1 MSLLPSGRLSLI
13 RCSSHSARTAVED
26 KNNGVNRV
34 RAWRSSNVWGSL
46 VCWIAHKGR
55 HLHNGS
61 DLRFDLF
68 CDQIEPRFLRV
79 QLIVPLG
86 ACREGAPKVDIVS
99 VWVGAHDAG
108 KHVVKRV
115 EQIMNYFEPHG
126 RMGGSIVTLI

>member
-1 MSLLPSGRLSLI
+1 M
-13 RCSSHSARTAVED
+13 
-26 KNNGVNRV
+26 NRV
-34 RAWRSSNVWGSL
+34 DGWL
-46 VCWIAHKGR
+46 ICWITRKGR
-55 HLHNGS
+55 RLHNGS
-61 DLRFDLF
+61 DLRFYLF

-86 ACREGAPKVDIVS
+86 TCRECAPKVDVVS
-99 VWVGAHDAG
+99 VWVGAHDAC